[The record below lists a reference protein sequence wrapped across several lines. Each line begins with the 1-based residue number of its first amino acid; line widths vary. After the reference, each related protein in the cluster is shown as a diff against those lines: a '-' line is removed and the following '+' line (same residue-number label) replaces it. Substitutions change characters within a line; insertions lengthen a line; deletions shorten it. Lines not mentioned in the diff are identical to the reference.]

1 MSTGLVSD
9 DAHARAPTQ
18 THTHAHTHLHSRVRS
33 RIQKHKRA
41 HTHWRLY
48 LLARQ
53 PATHLLPPPPPPP
66 PTTTTTHLLLV
77 GSRTMLVSLRPH
89 HCMLEVAACCLR
101 LKQTCAILLPL
112 TFTFLI
118 NSSGPL
124 NGRQE
129 EVIEYIA
136 SQPSFDAEVGC
147 PVYYAIHFRNLP
159 GLKSL
164 LAHSSQT
171 SLKECVR
178 SLPSNYN
185 TTKIKYLDLI
195 PIHRFLD
202 FKVLLWLC

>member
-1 MSTGLVSD
+1 MLPSVKAD
-9 DAHARAPTQ
+9 
-18 THTHAHTHLHSRVRS
+18 VRN
-33 RIQKHKRA
+33 I
-41 HTHWRLY
+41 
-48 LLARQ
+48 
-53 PATHLLPPPPPPP
+53 ATSHI
-66 PTTTTTHLLLV
+66 H
-77 GSRTMLVSLRPH
+77 
-89 HCMLEVAACCLR
+89 
-101 LKQTCAILLPL
+101 ILL
-112 TFTFLI
+112 

-178 SLPSNYN
+178 SLPSN
-185 TTKIKYLDLI
+185 
-195 PIHRFLD
+195 
-202 FKVLLWLC
+202 